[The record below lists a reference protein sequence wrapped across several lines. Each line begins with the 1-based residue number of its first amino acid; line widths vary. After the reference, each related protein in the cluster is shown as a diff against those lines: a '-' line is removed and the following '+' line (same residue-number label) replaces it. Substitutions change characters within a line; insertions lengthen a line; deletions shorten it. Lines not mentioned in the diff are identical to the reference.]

1 VCCWNWS
8 KARSKIGH
16 GFSRISTDKDKQ
28 DLFMLLLAIDT
39 SGKQG
44 SIALARAGEPV
55 AEGGDFEMI
64 EIAPLA
70 GGTFS
75 AQLVPQ
81 IKVLLSSNGYTKDA
95 VGAFAV
101 VSGPGSFTGLR
112 IGLAA
117 VKALAEVLNK
127 PIAAVSLLE
136 VTVFTSSAQGK
147 IMAALD
153 AGRGDVYVGEYE
165 IPVKAGQLP
174 REHISTRAEFL
185 AQAKGWTVV
194 TPDPALADAAGAAG
208 VTVSTLAP
216 ISAAAV
222 ARLGWRKIQSGEIV
236 TPAQLEANYIRRTD
250 AEMLEKSG
258 S

>member
-1 VCCWNWS
+1 
-8 KARSKIGH
+8 
-16 GFSRISTDKDKQ
+16 
-28 DLFMLLLAIDT
+28 MLLLAINT

-44 SIALARAGEPV
+44 SIALARAGEAT
-55 AEGGDFEMI
+55 AESDDFEVI

-75 AQLVPQ
+75 AQLIPQ
-81 IKVLLSSNGYTKDA
+81 VAELLSRNGFMKTA
-95 VGAFAV
+95 IGAFAV

-136 VTVFTSSAQGK
+136 VCVVASGVHGK

-153 AGRGDVYVGEYE
+153 AGRNEVYVGEYE
-165 IPVKAGQLP
+165 IPAVPGQVP
-174 REHISTRAEFL
+174 QEHVLERNEFL
-185 AQAKGWTVV
+185 ARAKGWTVV
-194 TPDPALADAAGAAG
+194 TPDSVLGDAAGAAG
-208 VTVSTLAP
+208 LSVSMLSP
-216 ISAAAV
+216 VSASAV
-222 ARLGWRKIQSGEIV
+222 ARLGWRKVQSGETV
-236 TPAQLEANYIRRTD
+236 TPEQLEANYIRRTD

-258 S
+258 G